1 MSKNP
6 SVNPTMS
13 PTTHTETIKAETT
26 TPKGDTGTNTDT
38 NDSTNVGRFGQV
50 KNTLTRG
57 AGKVNEGVTTVGR
70 SVSNF
75 ACEATKYTKENPGKA
90 LAIAIGSGVG
100 IGLIVGAASRRRN
113 NSILSVISTAVV
125 DAITDRIK

>member
-6 SVNPTMS
+6 SVNPTTN
-13 PTTHTETIKAETT
+13 PETNRPETT
-26 TPKGDTGTNTDT
+26 GTGID
-38 NDSTNVGRFGQV
+38 DRSISSRFGQV
-50 KNTLTRG
+50 KNTITKG

-75 ACEATKYTKENPGKA
+75 ASDATRYTRENPGKA

-100 IGLIVGAASRRRN
+100 IGLLLGATTRGRRKN
-113 NSILSVISTAVV
+113 NVFGIISTAIV
-125 DAITDRIK
+125 DAITDRIR

>member
-6 SVNPTMS
+6 SVNPTN
-13 PTTHTETIKAETT
+13 TETNRPDTT
-26 TPKGDTGTNTDT
+26 TGAERIDTTT
-38 NDSTNVGRFGQV
+38 STRFGQV
-50 KNTLTRG
+50 KNTITRG

-75 ACEATKYTKENPGKA
+75 ASDATKYTRENPGKA

-100 IGLIVGAASRRRN
+100 IGLLLGATRGRRKN
-113 NSILSVISTAVV
+113 NIFGIISTAFV